1 MKDSLNIK
9 DRFVVN
15 FMKNRSLGVKFAFFS
30 ASLIVSVISI
40 FTIVI
45 SFYQASSLKEEL
57 NHQLKSNVYYGV
69 ETIERF
75 YEDIETK
82 IELWSTQ
89 PIVKVFLNNPAMAAL
104 SSSGLSSF
112 FTAIRSKELWI
123 QDILLVDNGKVVYK
137 DNPLELKN
145 YELYNQT
152 VIKSCSPTFSSVVDM
167 NQIEP
172 ELNFPAFIISRQ
184 FSVDGIIQA
193 GKFFVIVLNLQM
205 INEKFFDKLMIGK
218 RGFITLAALSL
229 DQQIL
234 FASKKIASSK
244 LGDCNFSIS
253 SFEEE
258 SKFQMQCSSMLVDYQ
273 KLSNAPIYVVGAAS
287 TKDIHD
293 SVLTM
298 IIISIVLGVITSIA
312 GILGVLLLSKQITK
326 PLVKLT
332 EKVSQSVFHDSEEK
346 EQDAK
351 FDKRQGYKLE
361 SNIERNEIN
370 VLEKYFDIM
379 FARIQEYTQSLEEK
393 VLQRTEELEA
403 TKASLI
409 IAKDSAEAAT
419 RAKSDFLAN
428 MSHEIR
434 TPMNAII
441 GMSHLAL
448 KTELNPKQKDYIN
461 KVYLSAQNLLGI
473 INDILDFSKIEAG
486 KLNMESVEFDLG
498 DVLSNIGSLV
508 ILKAQEK
515 GLELLFAI
523 DSDVPTALKGDPLRL
538 GQILLNLANNAVKF
552 TDQGEIT
559 LSITPLQVD
568 KETAFIRFAVQDTG
582 IGLTE
587 EQRGKLFQ
595 SFQQADASTTRKY
608 GGTGLGLTIS
618 KKLSEMMGGEIG
630 VDSIAGQGSTF
641 WFTAKFGRHDKIEKR
656 LLVLPEDIKEM
667 RMLVVDDN
675 EASRQILKLY
685 LEQLGFDADTAS
697 SGKEALEMI
706 KAQAIASTQK
716 NQAVL
721 SRQNDQSASSM
732 QDDHAT
738 LIKQS
743 QQPYGLVFMDWE
755 MPLMDGI
762 ETARQI
768 QQDPDL
774 TKIPKIVMVTG
785 HGSED
790 LMGQAKQISLD
801 GFIIKP
807 VTQSFLFD
815 AVMGAF
821 GKAVERK
828 VDRGI
833 NKSELPNGFNDIRG
847 ARLLLVEDNAINQQL
862 AIELLGD
869 EGFYVDVAENGKIGL
884 EQYKAS
890 IGAKKDEQTDE
901 KKDGKIAGSEQPYDV
916 VLMDL
921 QMPVMDGRTSTKE
934 IRSYEKE
941 AGISDETPIIAM
953 TADAMAGVKEE
964 VLSIGMNDYVTKPIS
979 PSEVFKILVKWI
991 KPCNRPL
998 PDEYVKKINRKRE
1011 GSSNESATEIQIP
1024 HLDGINTDVG
1034 LSRVSGNR
1042 KLYIN
1047 LLKKFH
1053 RDNEGLTQK
1062 ILTAIRQHDQELAVR
1077 LAHTVKGVSGTIG
1090 SHVLQ
1095 NIAGELEAA
1104 FKSDIDS
1111 DHRALIKRFDV
1122 ALRMILK
1129 TLSLIL
1135 STKTDDEMVVNNS
1148 AGKQGDTAQFA
1159 EFMKKLEPALQK
1171 KKPKPC

>member
-1 MKDSLNIK
+1 
-9 DRFVVN
+9 
-15 FMKNRSLGVKFAFFS
+15 
-30 ASLIVSVISI
+30 
-40 FTIVI
+40 
-45 SFYQASSLKEEL
+45 
-57 NHQLKSNVYYGV
+57 
-69 ETIERF
+69 
-75 YEDIETK
+75 
-82 IELWSTQ
+82 
-89 PIVKVFLNNPAMAAL
+89 
-104 SSSGLSSF
+104 
-112 FTAIRSKELWI
+112 
-123 QDILLVDNGKVVYK
+123 
-137 DNPLELKN
+137 
-145 YELYNQT
+145 
-152 VIKSCSPTFSSVVDM
+152 
-167 NQIEP
+167 
-172 ELNFPAFIISRQ
+172 
-184 FSVDGIIQA
+184 
-193 GKFFVIVLNLQM
+193 
-205 INEKFFDKLMIGK
+205 
-218 RGFITLAALSL
+218 
-229 DQQIL
+229 
-234 FASKKIASSK
+234 
-244 LGDCNFSIS
+244 
-253 SFEEE
+253 
-258 SKFQMQCSSMLVDYQ
+258 
-273 KLSNAPIYVVGAAS
+273 
-287 TKDIHD
+287 
-293 SVLTM
+293 
-298 IIISIVLGVITSIA
+298 
-312 GILGVLLLSKQITK
+312 
-326 PLVKLT
+326 
-332 EKVSQSVFHDSEEK
+332 
-346 EQDAK
+346 
-351 FDKRQGYKLE
+351 
-361 SNIERNEIN
+361 
-370 VLEKYFDIM
+370 
-379 FARIQEYTQSLEEK
+379 LEEK

-434 TPMNAII
+434 TPMNAVI
-441 GMSHLAL
+441 GLSHLAL
-448 KTELNPKQKDYIN
+448 KTELNPKQRDYIN

-587 EQRGKLFQ
+587 EQRSKLFQ

-675 EASRQILKLY
+675 EASRQVLKSY
-685 LEQLGFDADTAS
+685 LQQLGFDPDTAS
-697 SGKEALEMI
+697 SGKTALEMI
-706 KAQAIASTQK
+706 KAE
-716 NQAVL
+716 AV
-721 SRQNDQSASSM
+721 SG
-732 QDDHAT
+732 
-738 LIKQS
+738 
-743 QQPYGLVFMDWE
+743 QQPYGLVFMDWQ

-768 QQDPDL
+768 QHDSEL
-774 TKIPKIVMVTG
+774 TKIPKIVMVTAN
-785 HGSED
+785 GSED

-801 GFIIKP
+801 GFLIKP
-807 VTQSFLFD
+807 VTQSLLFD
-815 AVMGAF
+815 AVMNAF
-821 GKAVERK
+821 GKALDNK
-828 VDRGI
+828 IDRSI
-833 NKSELPNGFNDIRG
+833 NKAELPNGFNDIRG

-884 EQYKAS
+884 EKYKAS

-901 KKDGKIAGSEQPYDV
+901 KKDGEIAGSEQPYDV

-964 VLSIGMNDYVTKPIS
+964 VLSIGMNDYVTKPIE
-979 PSEVFKILVKWI
+979 PSEVFKALVKWI
-991 KPCNRPL
+991 KPDKRPL
-998 PDEYVKKINRKRE
+998 PDEYVKKINRKIE
-1011 GSSNESATEIQIP
+1011 GASNESATEIQIP
-1024 HLDGINTDVG
+1024 HLDGINTDIG
-1034 LSRVSGNR
+1034 LSRVSGNK
-1042 KLYIN
+1042 KLYLN
-1047 LLKKFH
+1047 LLTKFH
-1053 RDNEGLTQK
+1053 RDNQDTLQK
-1062 ILTAIRQHDQELAVR
+1062 IKDAIEKQDQELAVR

-1090 SHVLQ
+1090 ATDLQ
-1095 NIAGELEAA
+1095 SIGAELEATL
-1104 FKSDIDS
+1104 KSDGYIDDTNLS
-1111 DHRALIKRFDV
+1111 PLIDRFDA
-1122 ALRMILK
+1122 ALRK
-1129 TLSLIL
+1129 TLEVLASVV
-1135 STKTDDEMVVNNS
+1135 STNS
-1148 AGKQGDTAQFA
+1148 GQKEGRSKDGAKQGDSNQLS
-1159 EFMKKLEPALQK
+1159 EFIKKLEPALQK
-1171 KKPKPC
+1171 KKPKPCKEIMEEINALSWSDGLKSTLGELDRLIGKYKFKEALEIVEQLKSNI

>member
-1 MKDSLNIK
+1 
-9 DRFVVN
+9 
-15 FMKNRSLGVKFAFFS
+15 MKNRSLGVKFAFFS

-45 SFYQASSLKEEL
+45 SFYQASSLKDEL

-82 IELWSTQ
+82 IELWSMQ

-123 QDILLVDNGKVVYK
+123 QDILLVDSGKIVYK

-152 VIKSCSPTFSSVVDM
+152 VIKSCIPPFSSVVDM
-167 NQIEP
+167 NQIEQ
-172 ELNFPAFIISRQ
+172 ELHFPAFIISRQ
-184 FSVDGIIQA
+184 FSEDGIIQA

-234 FASKKIASSK
+234 FANKQIASSK

-326 PLVKLT
+326 PLIGLTLKVK
-332 EKVSQSVFHDSEEK
+332 QSLFNDPEQK
-346 EQDAK
+346 E
-351 FDKRQGYKLE
+351 FYVE
-361 SNIERNEIN
+361 SDNIERNEIN

-448 KTELNPKQKDYIN
+448 KTELNPKQRDYIN

-552 TDQGEIT
+552 
-559 LSITPLQVD
+559 
-568 KETAFIRFAVQDTG
+568 
-582 IGLTE
+582 
-587 EQRGKLFQ
+587 
-595 SFQQADASTTRKY
+595 
-608 GGTGLGLTIS
+608 
-618 KKLSEMMGGEIG
+618 
-630 VDSIAGQGSTF
+630 
-641 WFTAKFGRHDKIEKR
+641 
-656 LLVLPEDIKEM
+656 
-667 RMLVVDDN
+667 
-675 EASRQILKLY
+675 
-685 LEQLGFDADTAS
+685 
-697 SGKEALEMI
+697 
-706 KAQAIASTQK
+706 
-716 NQAVL
+716 
-721 SRQNDQSASSM
+721 
-732 QDDHAT
+732 
-738 LIKQS
+738 
-743 QQPYGLVFMDWE
+743 
-755 MPLMDGI
+755 
-762 ETARQI
+762 
-768 QQDPDL
+768 
-774 TKIPKIVMVTG
+774 
-785 HGSED
+785 
-790 LMGQAKQISLD
+790 
-801 GFIIKP
+801 
-807 VTQSFLFD
+807 
-815 AVMGAF
+815 
-821 GKAVERK
+821 
-828 VDRGI
+828 
-833 NKSELPNGFNDIRG
+833 
-847 ARLLLVEDNAINQQL
+847 
-862 AIELLGD
+862 
-869 EGFYVDVAENGKIGL
+869 
-884 EQYKAS
+884 
-890 IGAKKDEQTDE
+890 
-901 KKDGKIAGSEQPYDV
+901 
-916 VLMDL
+916 
-921 QMPVMDGRTSTKE
+921 
-934 IRSYEKE
+934 
-941 AGISDETPIIAM
+941 
-953 TADAMAGVKEE
+953 
-964 VLSIGMNDYVTKPIS
+964 
-979 PSEVFKILVKWI
+979 
-991 KPCNRPL
+991 
-998 PDEYVKKINRKRE
+998 
-1011 GSSNESATEIQIP
+1011 
-1024 HLDGINTDVG
+1024 
-1034 LSRVSGNR
+1034 
-1042 KLYIN
+1042 
-1047 LLKKFH
+1047 
-1053 RDNEGLTQK
+1053 
-1062 ILTAIRQHDQELAVR
+1062 
-1077 LAHTVKGVSGTIG
+1077 
-1090 SHVLQ
+1090 
-1095 NIAGELEAA
+1095 
-1104 FKSDIDS
+1104 
-1111 DHRALIKRFDV
+1111 
-1122 ALRMILK
+1122 
-1129 TLSLIL
+1129 
-1135 STKTDDEMVVNNS
+1135 
-1148 AGKQGDTAQFA
+1148 
-1159 EFMKKLEPALQK
+1159 
-1171 KKPKPC
+1171 